1 MTTLNK
7 AQSEGIRSDCARY
20 QKQIARLKRA
30 FVVADDESVR
40 RSMKYEDK
48 ILKLIAELVW
58 LKAEHSSGSQSKKKA
73 LEKVGSQNSNANLRA
88 PDSPYHTNKENDT
101 KYEFA
106 EDKDKHFDGD
116 SSHGINSLH

>member
-1 MTTLNK
+1 
-7 AQSEGIRSDCARY
+7 
-20 QKQIARLKRA
+20 
-30 FVVADDESVR
+30 
-40 RSMKYEDK
+40 MKYEDK

-73 LEKVGSQNSNANLRA
+73 LEKVGSPNSNANLRA

-101 KYEFA
+101 KYGFA

-116 SSHGINSLH
+116 SSQGSIGSIKGFERIK